1 MNFTVMKKFTRG
13 HCYVISCVIF
23 YVLLNNVLSVILCG
37 FRGALKHISCIFQ
50 VSVDWNQHPLIT
62 VIDKDTFLR
71 IDCWEN
77 LHLWLIKDRL
87 VIVHSV
93 NHNKKKTHNQFVLTV
108 WSSLYYNVYVPLIR
122 EVVEIKY
129 GF

>member
-1 MNFTVMKKFTRG
+1 MKKFTRG

-23 YVLLNNVLSVILCG
+23 YVLLNNVLPVILCG

-71 IDCWEN
+71 KPTPVTDQRQVSDSA
-77 LHLWLIKDRL
+77 LR
-87 VIVHSV
+87 
-93 NHNKKKTHNQFVLTV
+93 
-108 WSSLYYNVYVPLIR
+108 
-122 EVVEIKY
+122 
-129 GF
+129 